1 MSMLGYKISA
11 KLGFNLLM
19 FKVIVGVEF
28 QRYCPGTQRSC
39 LGLLWEQTQRKRA
52 LLNGL
57 VSREHTKV

>member
-1 MSMLGYKISA
+1 MLGYKISA

-19 FKVIVGVEF
+19 FKMMVGVEF
-28 QRYCPGTQRSC
+28 QRYCAESQRSF
-39 LGLLWEQTQRKRA
+39 LGLLWEQTKRKRA